1 MPVARIAVLGSGSRR
16 TVLPPH
22 LDELPSDVT
31 RPELYLSRLP
41 GFAGT
46 AYDRLVVDL
55 GYVDAAQRAA
65 AAGCAAI
72 FINSYADYGIEA
84 MRAVV
89 RVPVIGAGEAS
100 MIAAAADGRRYA
112 IVTVWPRSMAFL
124 YEERLRSVAAGSR
137 CVSVR
142 YLSPEDELA
151 RLGTDA
157 GVQERMARFEHAIIE
172 RVVTEC
178 ERAVRD
184 DGAQAIV
191 LGCTCMAPIGPAV
204 AARVSVPVIE
214 SSRTGY
220 LAAASASSRPA
231 ETGRHPLTQRPTL
244 VTDLVDAALGARTA
258 VSAPDEAECPVC
270 IT

>member
-1 MPVARIAVLGSGSRR
+1 MPIARIAVLGSGSRR

-22 LDELPSDVT
+22 LADLANATT

-84 MRAVV
+84 MRAAVS
-89 RVPVIGAGEAS
+89 VPVVGAGEAA
-100 MIAAAADGRRYA
+100 MLAAAADGRRYA
-112 IVTVWPRSMAFL
+112 IVTVWPRSMAFI
-124 YEERLRSVAAGSR
+124 YDERVRSVAGGDR

-142 YLSPEDELA
+142 YLSPEAELA

-157 GVQERMARFEHAIIE
+157 GVQERMARLEDTIVE
-172 RVVTEC
+172 RVAAEC
-178 ERAVRD
+178 ERTVRE

-214 SSRTGY
+214 SARVGY
-220 LAAASASSRPA
+220 LAAVAAIARPSD
-231 ETGRHPLTQRPTL
+231 GNVRPLTQRPTL
-244 VTDLVDAALGARTA
+244 VTDLVDAALGVRVA
-258 VSAPDEAECPVC
+258 APASDEAECPVC